1 MISRG
6 QTLSLPA
13 MLSRTTRILSQP
25 AKQRIRPDL
34 PWEYGFAKYLGR
46 KLTPAERAV
55 IRPIEKA
62 RKIFRPRP
70 FLVIDPPGTDSS
82 ELLRQLQRY
91 YLSVMNDSYGIII
104 QPCGEKSRR
113 DKRIIPISPRCGDH
127 ARGLSSGFTLML
139 NVERYRAFSPFYG
152 RDSRWDDLYCA
163 LYPQLSPC
171 GILIIHT
178 AMPVGRR
185 LRKYS
190 FWLSRLTNLFHI
202 RAEAQPSLRAEAL
215 MSGDLPVVIAIDTSP
230 PAVAPPPDRPPDF
243 PPSMICT

>member
-1 MISRG
+1 
-6 QTLSLPA
+6 
-13 MLSRTTRILSQP
+13 MLSRITRILSQP
-25 AKQRIRPDL
+25 AKRRIRAEA
-34 PWEYGFAKYLGR
+34 PWEYGFARYLGR
-46 KLTPAERAV
+46 ELTPAERAV
-55 IRPIEKA
+55 IRPVEKA
-62 RKIFRPRP
+62 RKTFRPRP

-82 ELLRQLQRY
+82 WLLRQLQRY
-91 YLSVMNDSYGIII
+91 YLSVMDHSYGIII
-104 QPCGEKSRR
+104 RPRGEKSRR
-113 DKRIIPISPRCGDH
+113 DRRIISISPSRADS

-139 NVERYRAFSPFYG
+139 NVERYRTASPFYG
-152 RDSRWDDLYCA
+152 EGSRWGDLYRA

-185 LRKYS
+185 LRKYT

-215 MSGDLPVVIAIDTSP
+215 LSGDLPVVIVIDTSP
-230 PAVAPPPDRPPDF
+230 LAVAPPPDRPPDF

>member
-6 QTLSLPA
+6 QALSLPA
-13 MLSRTTRILSQP
+13 MLSRSTRILSQP
-25 AKQRIRPDL
+25 AKQRIRPEL

-55 IRPIEKA
+55 IRPIERA
-62 RKIFRPRP
+62 RKTYSPRP

-82 ELLRQLQRY
+82 ELLQQFQRY

-104 QPCGEKSRR
+104 RPGGEKSRR

-139 NVERYRAFSPFYG
+139 NVERYRTFSPFYG
-152 RDSRWDDLYCA
+152 RDSLWEDLYCA

-185 LRKYS
+185 LRKYAL
-190 FWLSRLTNLFHI
+190 WLNRLTNLFHI
-202 RAEAQPSLRAEAL
+202 RAEAQSSLRAETLIAKA
-215 MSGDLPVVIAIDTSP
+215 LPVVIVLDTLP
-230 PAVAPPPDRPPDF
+230 PDVTPPPDRPPEYQ
-243 PPSMICT
+243 PSTICT